1 MKRNSTQKYID
12 RILSGIDLMP
22 GGFMI
27 YRGIDDGEILYVNAA
42 IISMYDCEDMSEF
55 MELTGGTYLGMVY
68 DEDRDMLRENIRKQ
82 FESDDNR
89 YIRLNFR
96 IITRAGNIKYVE
108 DYGRY
113 RMDTEDGPICYAF
126 ISDLLEI
133 ADPLTGLPN
142 RKDFL
147 NRAAQFVKYCF
158 LNDKEPVMLSFNLSG
173 MKGFNA
179 RNGIEEGDRFLC
191 IFVSIIKKYFGEEN
205 CSRFGEDKFFAFG
218 YKDGL
223 EEKLDELIQD
233 LYRTNNGNTLPVKI
247 GICHVKEEMSV
258 HLACDYA
265 RIACEAQKTQYGS
278 RYGSFDEKMAER
290 YVKAEYILNHFEQAL
305 DEGWIHIYLQP
316 VVRTLTERVCG
327 YEALARWIDPV
338 YGFISPGVF
347 VPILEENGLS
357 YRLDTFI
364 VRRVAEIQS
373 RNVMDGNPIVPISVN
388 ISRSDF
394 DSCSPADVIIDA
406 LDEYGL
412 RRNCICVEITETALI
427 NNEAVIK
434 EQILRFN
441 EAGIEVWMDDFG
453 SGFSS
458 LNLLKDYQFDEIK
471 IDMLFLKDFSEKSR
485 IIMTMAV
492 RMAKELGIH
501 TLAEGVENR
510 EQIEFLKS
518 IGCEKI
524 QGYYYSKPLPVNEI
538 HKYLSSQGLLYETRE
553 DRSVYE
559 KTGLIDV
566 VTQQPVALVFYD
578 GEKFSLMFSNDKCMR
593 MASIMNGGKEA
604 DIETII
610 NKKGS
615 FTHEKLIDLAKRAR
629 KSHQNENMTFV
640 ANGRYFYIDFLD
652 IADSRQ
658 GCMILAYI
666 DGKMYEEQELQE
678 KYDYIVRNVV
688 SVYSCIYVLDY
699 NADTRTVVFS
709 NLPYEKVADVVKGI
723 RSFNEE
729 FAAKVIHPEDVGRW
743 NDFTMEE
750 TFGKKFTEQDETG
763 FFDIFRLK
771 QLDGSYKWI
780 EFHKVPVSGAENRK
794 VIVCVK
800 PFEIDRVVRIFK
812 DKVRRAKPG
821 EDNYNIND
829 DLMNAI
835 KHFSGIRFF
844 WKDRNRRF
852 LGVTDAFLDFYGF
865 KSPDVVLGKTDEDVG
880 WHIDDGPFKSDEERV
895 LQEGEIIHKNVGQ
908 NVVDG
913 VTHYIAAT
921 KFPVYNNGEIVGL
934 MGYMIDI
941 EHDIESEN
949 TLVNERLKD
958 PVTGFMNAYG
968 QILTLTQLDDNMRIN
983 GEEFAYIVLDVPEF
997 EEIRVD
1003 YGRTIA
1009 EKLVKAVAER
1019 LVECFG
1025 HVASIFRLYG
1035 CRFGISKRN
1044 ITSEEIID
1052 SSRMWRDSLK
1062 YIREVEGRQVT
1073 IHGEYAFAQGS
1084 ERNTVQEIVEL
1095 ANRRLNQKMNGGNDN
1110 SDNEKSLM
1118 IEYFNRMPLPY
1129 VVVKLIMSQ
1138 DGKTAADM
1146 EILYANKRYGEM
1158 VGKNSSELTGR
1169 RYIEFVNCKSD
1180 KKWLDIGYRAAFGEY
1195 IYARTFSYSMKRW
1208 VNFIAAP
1215 AASVGTFSI
1224 VFIKMYEKG
1233 NYSEGIM
1240 QENLVDEF
1248 LDKDNRILS
1257 DIEPGGSLE
1266 SIMSSLIQKIDA
1278 DRIFIMERNGEN
1290 ISNTFEWCREGVE
1303 SVMEKWQ
1310 NLDFET
1316 YVQKKMDFLPG
1327 TSVAVKDIDN
1337 CRYINPDRA
1346 SIMGVQGIRNLIEI
1360 PFYISGK
1367 LWGFI
1372 GVDNY
1377 NLEDED
1383 NIRQL
1388 LEHTSYFLEFNE
1400 ELRKIGFLKI
1410 E

>member
-1 MKRNSTQKYID
+1 MFNVSSPKYID
-12 RILSGIDLMP
+12 HILKGMDLMP

-27 YRGIDDGEILYVNAA
+27 YRGTDDGEILYVNSA
-42 IISMYDCEDMSEF
+42 IINMYDCKDLSEF
-55 MELTGGTYLGMVY
+55 MELTGGTYLGMIY
-68 DEDRDMLRENIRKQ
+68 DGDVDMLRKNIKKQ
-82 FESDDNR
+82 FESEDNH
-89 YIRLNFR
+89 YIRMNYR
-96 IITRAGNIKYVE
+96 IMTKSGNIKYVE

-113 RMDTEDGPICYAF
+113 QMDTEEGPVCYAF
-126 ISDLLEI
+126 ISDLEEMPD
-133 ADPLTGLPN
+133 ALTGLSN
-142 RKDFL
+142 RNDFL
-147 NRAAQFVKYCF
+147 NRASQFVEMSLLTGK
-158 LNDKEPVMLSFNLSG
+158 NPVMLAFNLSG

-191 IFVSIIKKYFGEEN
+191 IFVTILKKYFGNEG
-205 CSRFGEDKFFAFG
+205 CSRFGEDKFFAYG
-218 YKDGL
+218 DEDGL
-223 EEKLDELIQD
+223 EDKLDELIQD
-233 LYRTNNGNTLPVKI
+233 VYRANNGNTLPVKI
-247 GICHVKEEMSV
+247 GICHVKEDMAV

-265 RIACEAQKTQYGS
+265 RIACEAQKARYGS
-278 RYGSFDEKMAER
+278 RYGSFDDKMAQR
-290 YVKAEYILNHFEQAL
+290 YVKADYILNHFDQAM

-327 YEALARWIDPV
+327 FEALARWIDPV
-338 YGFISPGVF
+338 YGFISPGIF
-347 VPILEENGLS
+347 VPILEDNGLS
-357 YRLDTFI
+357 YRLDSFV

-373 RNVMDGNPIVPISVN
+373 RNVLDGKSLVPISVN
-388 ISRSDF
+388 FSRSDF
-394 DSCSPADVIIDA
+394 DSCSPVDVIIDA

-412 RRNCICVEITETALI
+412 RRNCICVEITETALME
-427 NNEAVIK
+427 NEEIIR
-434 EQILRFN
+434 EQIHRFN

-471 IDMLFLKDFSEKSR
+471 IDMLFLKDFSEKSK

-510 EQIEFLKS
+510 DQIEFLKS

-524 QGYYYSKPLPVNEI
+524 QGYFYSKALPINEI
-538 HKYLSSQGLLYETRE
+538 HNEMSKQGLMYETRE
-553 DRSVYE
+553 EKSVYE
-559 KTGLIDV
+559 KTGFIDV
-566 VTQQPVALVFYD
+566 VTQQPVAMIFFD
-578 GEKFSLMFSNDKCMR
+578 GAKFKVLFSNDKCNM
-593 MASIMNGGKEA
+593 MANIMNGGREV
-604 DIETII
+604 DIETLI
-610 NKKGS
+610 NRNGS
-615 FTHEKLIDLAKRAR
+615 LTNEKLTDLAARAR
-629 KSHQNENMTFV
+629 RSHHNENMTII
-640 ANGRYFYIDFLD
+640 ANGRYFYIDFLNV
-652 IADSRQ
+652 ADSRQ

-666 DGKMYEEQELQE
+666 DGKKYEEQELQE
-678 KYDYIVRNVV
+678 KNDYIVRNVV
-688 SVYSCIYVLDY
+688 SLYSCIYILDY

-709 NLPYEKVADVVKGI
+709 SLPYEKVSDVVKGI
-723 RSFNEE
+723 RGFNEE
-729 FAAKVIHPEDVGRW
+729 FAAKIIHPEDVGRW

-750 TFGKKFTEQDETG
+750 KFSKKVTEQDGTG

-780 EFHKVPVSGAENRK
+780 EFHKVVVSGSENRK

-800 PFEIDRVVRIFK
+800 PFEIDKIVGIFK

-821 EDNYNIND
+821 DEDYNLND

-844 WKDRNRRF
+844 WKNKDRRF
-852 LGVTDAFLDFYGF
+852 LGVTDAFLDYYGF

-908 NVVDG
+908 NVVNG

-921 KFPVYNNGEIVGL
+921 KFPVYNNGEIIGL

-941 EHDIESEN
+941 EQDAESEDK
-949 TLVNERLKD
+949 LKRESLID

-968 QILTLTQLDDNMRIN
+968 QILTLTQLDDNLRTN

-1003 YGRTIA
+1003 YGREIA

-1025 HVASIFRLYG
+1025 HVASIFRLFG

-1044 ITSEEIID
+1044 ISSEEII
-1052 SSRMWRDSLK
+1052 SASHKWRDSLK
-1062 YIREVEGRQVT
+1062 VIREIDGRQVMV
-1073 IHGEYAFAQGS
+1073 HGEYAFAQGS
-1084 ERNTVQEIVEL
+1084 ERETVQEIIEL
-1095 ANRRLNQKMNGGNDN
+1095 ANQRLNQKMNGGNDN
-1110 SDNEKSLM
+1110 NDSEKNHI

-1129 VVVKLIMSQ
+1129 VVAKLIMAQ
-1138 DGKTAADM
+1138 DGKTAVDI
-1146 EILYANKRYGEM
+1146 EILYANKRYGEV
-1158 VGKNSSELTGR
+1158 VGKNSSELAGK
-1169 RYIEFVNCKSD
+1169 RYIELINCKND
-1180 KKWLDIGYRAAFGEY
+1180 KKWLEIGYRAAFGEY
-1195 IYARTFSYSMKRW
+1195 IYARTFSYSMKHW

-1215 AASVGTFSI
+1215 SASVGTFSI
-1224 VFIKMYEKG
+1224 VFIKMYEMENYTEGTIMENPDDATFSKG
-1233 NYSEGIM
+1233 NSI
-1240 QENLVDEF
+1240 
-1248 LDKDNRILS
+1248 IS
-1257 DIEPGGSLE
+1257 DIKHDGSLNSVFSNLRE
-1266 SIMSSLIQKIDA
+1266 NIDA
-1278 DRIFIMERNGEN
+1278 DRIFIMEKNGN
-1290 ISNTFEWCREGVE
+1290 TISNTFEWCREGVE
-1303 SVMEKWQ
+1303 SVMGKWQ

-1316 YVQKKMDFLPG
+1316 YVEKKTDFIPG
-1327 TSVAVKDIDN
+1327 TSIVVKDIDK
-1337 CRYINPDRA
+1337 CKYINPDRA
-1346 SIMGVQGIRNLIEI
+1346 SIMAVQGIRNIIEI
-1360 PFYISGK
+1360 PFYRNGT

-1377 NLEDED
+1377 KMEEED

-1388 LEHTSYFLEFNE
+1388 LEHASYFLEYNE
-1400 ELRKIGFLKI
+1400 EFRKIGYLKM